1 MAPVDLSQISFGIQ
15 TLKLTPFCE
24 PMSVYKDKTSLVA
37 YRLLHI
43 SSFGACRCVRLYLA
57 VCYLEDTVGTMANK
71 SAYQAVSSTTMDN
84 STINYPGQHD
94 FVVVASDGV
103 RFNLSYAVLAI
114 TSGFFAD
121 MFTVGGASSSTQQDT
136 VNAPENHKVL
146 DSLFAIS
153 YSHPEKPKP
162 NIETF
167 SQIVELI
174 QVADKYRMHH
184 ALDYLSSQL
193 MLPRVQG
200 NTVIQPFTVTHPLP
214 TLSLSL
220 TQSFSLPAR
229 LAAKEVVN
237 ATNST
242 WITTSGDAGLDS
254 FTLDLRTLNRIQGVR
269 NSRADSYKN
278 FINKLLSGYHH
289 YPFVPIYQYTP
300 SCETCLPNWKLE
312 LLKKVDEAP
321 NSVAFSAE
329 FYKGWTCSRCGQDLV
344 RNNCSSFKTFIT
356 SRAAEERTLPEL

>member
-1 MAPVDLSQISFGIQ
+1 
-15 TLKLTPFCE
+15 
-24 PMSVYKDKTSLVA
+24 MSVYKDKTSLVA

-43 SSFGACRCVRLYLA
+43 SSFGAWRWVRLYLA

-103 RFNLSYAVLAI
+103 RFNLSRAVLAI

-121 MFTVGGASSSTQQDT
+121 MFTVGGASSSTQPSSEDT

-167 SQIVELI
+167 CQIVELI
-174 QVADKYRMHH
+174 QVAEKYFMRH

-200 NTVIQPFTVTHPLP
+200 TTVTQPFTVTHSLP

-220 TQSFSLPAR
+220 TQGFSLPAR
-229 LAAKEVVN
+229 LALKEVVN
-237 ATNST
+237 RPKSIWDTASD
-242 WITTSGDAGLDS
+242 DANLDGL
-254 FTLDLRTLNRIQGVR
+254 TLDFRVFKKIHRMRESR
-269 NSRADSYKN
+269 NDAYEA
-278 FINKLLSGYHH
+278 FIGELQPGPYNQSQC
-289 YPFVPIYQYTP
+289 V
-300 SCETCLPNWKLE
+300 TCLQNWKTD
-312 LLKKVDEAP
+312 LLKKFTEAP
-321 NSVAFSAE
+321 NFASFS
-329 FYKGWTCSRCGQDLV
+329 FSFFRGPFCSRCGPSLV
-344 RNNCSSFKTFIT
+344 VQNCGTFESFMT
-356 SRAAEERTLPEL
+356 SQAARESTLPELL